1 MAPVPVFI
9 MEEEKHFLNKEQLA
23 ELRQAFRECDKN
35 NDNFI
40 TTGELGWTM
49 RVMGF
54 NPTEAELQ
62 QLVNKESG
70 TLYLLYLILCIH
82 LQNHSTTPTALGKSS
97 LLREGGKVGIM
108 SEGRAHSECA
118 RSTFIHF
125 IFLTFLL
132 PL

>member
-1 MAPVPVFI
+1 MFPDPRAAADWPPVPVFI

-23 ELRQAFRECDKN
+23 ELRQAFRECDRN

-70 TLYLLYLILCIH
+70 TFNAILMVLGLYIYYI
-82 LQNHSTTPTALGKSS
+82 SS
-97 LLREGGKVGIM
+97 YAYI
-108 SEGRAHSECA
+108 
-118 RSTFIHF
+118 
-125 IFLTFLL
+125 
-132 PL
+132 